1 VPALGEEDVS
11 RLDIAMDNVSRV
23 SGVERVC
30 DIDRNREKN
39 FRPRGRPAMR
49 CFSVSPS
56 RNSITMKA

>member
-1 VPALGEEDVS
+1 
-11 RLDIAMDNVSRV
+11 MDNVSRV